1 MSLLAAEDKAT
12 GSVPWA
18 VYGRYVRCLGLV
30 LACVVVLGLLAGEA
44 AYLAADWWLALWA
57 AEEPE
62 QQAEPRCAGRHGVCI
77 GNSGSEPAKVCLRRQ
92 QLPVPTQFSHSQYR
106 ALRPSEG
113 GYARW

>member
-1 MSLLAAEDKAT
+1 MPASVLAVSLLAAEDKEM
-12 GSVPWA
+12 GSVSWA

-62 QQAEPRCAGRHGVCI
+62 QQAEPRCAGRLGCHVCM
-77 GNSGSEPAKVCLRRQ
+77 G
-92 QLPVPTQFSHSQYR
+92 H
-106 ALRPSEG
+106 ALRKRRCSRYEVVANCSG
-113 GYARW
+113 RKASWQGRE